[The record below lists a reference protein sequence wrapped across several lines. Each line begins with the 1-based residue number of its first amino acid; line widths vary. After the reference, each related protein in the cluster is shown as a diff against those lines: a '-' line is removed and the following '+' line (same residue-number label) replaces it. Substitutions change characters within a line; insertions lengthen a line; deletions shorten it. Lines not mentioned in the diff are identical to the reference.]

1 MPFARE
7 SKSELQTAAF
17 VLTKRQVARL
27 KELKELATTDA
38 VRPSL
43 SDVARRV
50 VEAGLSAYPHGLEIH
65 IRDEATQEA
74 VAA

>member
-1 MPFARE
+1 LSAN

-27 KELKELATTDA
+27 REMKDAATTDA
-38 VRPSL
+38 NRPSL

-50 VEAGLSAYPHGLEIH
+50 VEAGLNAYPHGFTIH
-65 IRDEATQEA
+65 ILDKTDTIEGEAA
-74 VAA
+74 